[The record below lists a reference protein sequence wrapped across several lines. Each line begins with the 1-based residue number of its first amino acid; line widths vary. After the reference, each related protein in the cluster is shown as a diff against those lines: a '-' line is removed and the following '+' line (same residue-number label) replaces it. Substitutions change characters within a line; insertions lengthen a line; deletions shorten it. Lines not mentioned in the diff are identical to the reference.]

1 MMNALLVI
9 AGLCLTALVSGC
21 GPERAATEAV
31 KLDGPTMVEAACGQ
45 CQLGLEGKKGCDLAI
60 RHEGT
65 SYFVDGFKMADLGG
79 DAHAADG
86 LCTVVRRARVT
97 GQIANGRFAA
107 TMFELLPAEKP

>member
-1 MMNALLVI
+1 MKTSLLI
-9 AGLCLTALVSGC
+9 IGLCLTALVTGC
-21 GPERAATEAV
+21 SPTPVATEAV
-31 KLDGPTMVEAACGQ
+31 KLEGPTIVEAACGQ
-45 CQLGLEGKKGCDLAI
+45 CQLGLKEKKGCDLAI

-86 LCTVVRRARVT
+86 LCTVVRNAKVT

-107 TMFELLPAEKP
+107 TTFELLPAEKP